1 MHLVELIHRKAKEN
15 PRRIVLPEGT
25 DERIICAVSKICEL
39 RLASELLLL
48 GDPDEVAGAAEK
60 AGVDISALPKPIQ
73 PTTSPHLNEFA
84 EEYLRLRWKKIK
96 DLVAASN
103 IISEPTF
110 FGAMMVHQGLAD
122 GMVVGAA
129 TPTAH
134 TVKSALHCV
143 GLTKGIYTLS
153 SFFLM
158 VLKNTEF
165 GCDGNLIFADCAV
178 VPQPNAE
185 QLADIA
191 VSTAH
196 SAKRLLDMEPIV
208 AMISFSTKGSAQH
221 KDVKKVVKALHIA
234 KEKDP
239 DLIIDGEM
247 QADSAL
253 VPSVAERKCPDS
265 PVAGRANVLIFPDLD
280 SANIAYKLTQRLAK
294 ATAVGPILQGLAKP
308 VNDLSRGCSV
318 QDVVD
323 VVAFTVVQAGG

>member
-25 DERIICAVSKICEL
+25 DERIICAVSKISEL
-39 RLASELLLL
+39 GLARELLLL
-48 GDPDEVAGAAEK
+48 GDPDEVAGGAEK
-60 AGVDISALPKPIQ
+60 AGVDISALPKSIQ
-73 PTTSPHLNEFA
+73 PTTSPHLSEFA
-84 EEYLRLRWKKIK
+84 EEYLRLRGKKCP
-96 DLVAASN
+96 DLKSATETVSD
-103 IISEPTF
+103 PTF

-129 TPTAH
+129 TPTAQ

-143 GLTKGIYTLS
+143 GLTKGISTLS

-158 VLKNTEF
+158 VLDESEF
-165 GCDGNLIFADCAV
+165 GSEGNLIFADCAV

-208 AMISFSTKGSAQH
+208 AMLSFSTKGSSQH
-221 KDVKKVVKALHIA
+221 EDVDKVVNALRIA

-239 DLIIDGEM
+239 DLLIDGEL
-247 QADSAL
+247 QVDSAL
-253 VPSVAERKCPDS
+253 VPSVAERKCPGS